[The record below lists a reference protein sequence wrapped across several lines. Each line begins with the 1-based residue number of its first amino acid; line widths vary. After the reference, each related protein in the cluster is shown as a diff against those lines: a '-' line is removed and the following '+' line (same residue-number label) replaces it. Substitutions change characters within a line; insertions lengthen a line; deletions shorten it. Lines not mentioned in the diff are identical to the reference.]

1 MYHPKVLGRG
11 HLHPFKAKGF
21 CKYESWLYGG
31 ETVNH
36 QAECILFS
44 GRYLQ
49 CSQNYRSVK

>member
-31 ETVNH
+31 ETANH